1 MREYILKRS
10 RRKTLALQINRKC
23 EIIVRAPLHLS
34 KKKIDEFVAAHDE
47 WIEKNLAKISAEN
60 AKNPEPTAEKI
71 EELRRRAKE
80 YLPERTA
87 YYAKIMGVEYTSV
100 KITSAKTRYGSCS
113 GKNGICYSLYL
124 MQKPIEAVDYV
135 VVHELAHTVHHNHS
149 PQFYQLIEKYM
160 PDYKERNRLLKK

>member
-34 KKKIDEFVAAHDE
+34 KKKIDGFVAAHDE
-47 WIEKNLAKISAEN
+47 WIEKNLAKISVEN
-60 AKNPEPTAEKI
+60 AKNPEPTAEEI
-71 EELRRRAKE
+71 AELRRRAKE

-87 YYAKIMGVEYTSV
+87 YFAKLMGVEYTSV

-149 PQFYQLIEKYM
+149 AQFYQLIEKYM

>member
-10 RRKTLALQINRKC
+10 KRKTLALQINRKC

-47 WIEKNLAKISAEN
+47 WIENNLAKISAEN
-60 AKNPEPTAEKI
+60 AKNPEPTAEEI
-71 EELRRRAKE
+71 AELRRRAKE

-87 YYAKIMGVEYTSV
+87 YFAKIMGVEYTSV

-124 MQKPIEAVDYV
+124 MQKPQEAVDYV

-149 PQFYQLIEKYM
+149 AQFYQLIEKYM

>member
-10 RRKTLALQINRKC
+10 KRKTLALQINRKC

-47 WIEKNLAKISAEN
+47 WIENNLAKISAEN
-60 AKNPEPTAEKI
+60 AKNPEPTAEEI
-71 EELRRRAKE
+71 AELRRRAKE

-87 YYAKIMGVEYTSV
+87 YFAKIMGVEYTSV

-124 MQKPIEAVDYV
+124 MQKPQEAVDYV